1 MEYLIGVDLGTS
13 GTKTVLFDVEGNVI
27 ASKTVEYPMYQEK
40 NGWAEQEPLDWWN
53 AAVETLH
60 AVITESGVDSADI
73 KGLGISGQMHGL
85 AMLDKEGKVLR
96 RSIIWADQ
104 RTARECEEITERV
117 GEQRLI
123 EITANPALTGFTAS
137 KILWVRNNQPE
148 IYAKCAHILLPK
160 DYVRY
165 MLTGDFA
172 TEVSDASG
180 MQLLDVPNRCWSDEV
195 LEKLDIDKALLPK
208 VYESPEVTGVISEE
222 AAKLTG
228 LKAGTVVVGG
238 AGDNAAAAVGTGVV
252 VDGTAF
258 TTIGTSG
265 VVFAHTDKLSIDPK
279 GRIHSLCCAVPG
291 AWHVMGVVQSAGLS
305 LKWYRDNF
313 CGAEM
318 EAAAGMK
325 VDPYYIMDQQAA
337 KAPIGC
343 NRLLYLPYLMGERT
357 PHRDADCRAAFIGLN
372 TIHTKY
378 DMLRAVMEGVTYA
391 LRDSVE
397 ILREMGGNVDC
408 MLACGGGG
416 TSKLW
421 RQMLADTFGCSV
433 RTVASKE
440 GPALGVAIL
449 AGVGAGIYPSVQE
462 GCRRVI
468 RLNDPQEP
476 IAENI
481 PQYDAYYQM
490 YRKLYPALKDFYKEL
505 AVL

>member
-1 MEYLIGVDLGTS
+1 
-13 GTKTVLFDVEGNVI
+13 
-27 ASKTVEYPMYQEK
+27 
-40 NGWAEQEPLDWWN
+40 
-53 AAVETLH
+53 
-60 AVITESGVDSADI
+60 
-73 KGLGISGQMHGL
+73 
-85 AMLDKEGKVLR
+85 
-96 RSIIWADQ
+96 
-104 RTARECEEITERV
+104 
-117 GEQRLI
+117 
-123 EITANPALTGFTAS
+123 
-137 KILWVRNNQPE
+137 
-148 IYAKCAHILLPK
+148 
-160 DYVRY
+160 
-165 MLTGDFA
+165 
-172 TEVSDASG
+172 
-180 MQLLDVPNRCWSDEV
+180 
-195 LEKLDIDKALLPK
+195 
-208 VYESPEVTGVISEE
+208 
-222 AAKLTG
+222 
-228 LKAGTVVVGG
+228 
-238 AGDNAAAAVGTGVV
+238 
-252 VDGTAF
+252 
-258 TTIGTSG
+258 
-265 VVFAHTDKLSIDPK
+265 
-279 GRIHSLCCAVPG
+279 
-291 AWHVMGVVQSAGLS
+291 
-305 LKWYRDNF
+305 
-313 CGAEM
+313 
-318 EAAAGMK
+318 
-325 VDPYYIMDQQAA
+325 
-337 KAPIGC
+337 
-343 NRLLYLPYLMGERT
+343 MGERI

-505 AVL
+505 ATL